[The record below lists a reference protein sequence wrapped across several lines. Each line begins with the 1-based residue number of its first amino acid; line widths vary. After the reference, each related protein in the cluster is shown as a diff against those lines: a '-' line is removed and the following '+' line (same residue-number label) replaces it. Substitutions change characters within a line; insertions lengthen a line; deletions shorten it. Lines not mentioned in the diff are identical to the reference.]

1 MLSAVFIYPTNKKQK
16 KKLPIDMLFN
26 KLNTTT
32 IVELWNLNQRKLHVT
47 IKVVSIIF
55 QISKFS

>member
-1 MLSAVFIYPTNKKQK
+1 
-16 KKLPIDMLFN
+16 MLFN
-26 KLNTTT
+26 KQNTTT
-32 IVELWNLNQRKLHVT
+32 IVELWNLNQRKLHAT